1 MDDYKED
8 ERHVSAAIIIQKSWR
23 EFKNR
28 NNEVDP
34 ALEGGH
40 DNGGALF
47 DKERSEEE
55 LCEAL
60 LEQCRTLLTE
70 REALRETNLA
80 HQRTCCK
87 IFADKRG
94 STAVVEHQIT
104 PDADAKYWDTIR
116 RVHTDRLDI
125 AQLKE
130 SLGITVDDIRVKHD
144 ILVGEASLQEAAFRK
159 FLKDK
164 ISQATNILLPGA
176 TMPVASP
183 DEKKKP
189 KRRLPKGTWETFEH
203 DDDESQKELRDSRV
217 HYIRLRN
224 KLKRQQKDIEGRERG
239 RGNSKDIGMHLIDY
253 EQLKIENTNLNEK
266 IEERNE
272 ELLKLRKK
280 ATTTIH
286 ILTHVKEKLEFVRN
300 ENVTL
305 QRRVASMEETLTTLR
320 DRLNQSKRERDH
332 FANENI
338 HMREKMPMIGSEDL
352 LLDYEVRKKEIE
364 KCRIN
369 IVDLTNKHHQLVQWI
384 NTHQPLLET
393 MKASV
398 K

>member
-1 MDDYKED
+1 MDELRED
-8 ERHVSAAIIIQKSWR
+8 ERHVNAAIIIQQRWR
-23 EFKNR
+23 EFKHR
-28 NNEVDP
+28 FSAD
-34 ALEGGH
+34 ADGSFEGGH
-40 DNGGALF
+40 DNGASLF

-55 LCEAL
+55 MCEAF
-60 LEQCRTLLTE
+60 LEQCRALLIE
-70 REALRETNLA
+70 RESLREANFTN
-80 HQRTCCK
+80 QRICCK
-87 IFADKRG
+87 IFSEKRG
-94 STAVVEHQIT
+94 SGAIMDHQVT
-104 PDADAKYWDTIR
+104 PDADAKYWDTVR

-125 AQLKE
+125 VQLRE
-130 SLGITVDDIRVKHD
+130 SLDMAVDDIRSRHD
-144 ILVGEASLQEAAFRK
+144 VVVDEASVQEAAFRRY
-159 FLKDK
+159 LKDK
-164 ISQATNILLPGA
+164 LSQATGYLLPGA
-176 TMPVASP
+176 TPSMVDGRA
-183 DEKKKP
+183 K
-189 KRRLPKGTWETFEH
+189 KRRLPKGTWEAFEQN
-203 DDDESQKELRDSRV
+203 DDSSQRALRDSRV

-224 KLKRQQKDIEGRERG
+224 KLKRQQKEMEGREKG
-239 RGNSKDIGMHLIDY
+239 RGNGKDMGMHLIDY

-305 QRRVASMEETLTTLR
+305 QRRVSSMEETLTTLR
-320 DRLNQSKRERDH
+320 DRLNQCKRERDH

-384 NTHQPLLET
+384 NTHQPLLDT
-393 MKASV
+393 MKSSV
-398 K
+398 KT